1 MKRMSAIQKVAQ
13 TRLADQT
20 IMFCPPASF
29 GPHPPTHLLTYLADF
44 PATSPPT
51 RTQLKPS
58 HFPNP
63 LALQFEKGGEHV
75 NLKTKRGF
83 KKGKGLAN
91 G

>member
-20 IMFCPPASF
+20 IMFCPL
-29 GPHPPTHLLTYLADF
+29 PHLAPIPPPTYLADF